1 MNKKKKRFEMEIL
14 LGFGISKSLPP
25 YIYQTTDICR
35 MENLNVGIGRCAGAL
50 RISFRSKGLAK

>member
-1 MNKKKKRFEMEIL
+1 MEIL

-50 RISFRSKGLAK
+50 RISFRSNGLAKWVS